1 MALKFILLLLFA
13 GLMHATRSF
22 VPEESLGSRPAAT
35 ALACGFLILS
45 GFFSG
50 QIFKRFGLPKLTG
63 YLAAGIL
70 VGPQVL
76 ALVSKDM
83 LTSLKVFNGVAI
95 SLIALTAGLEMHLPS
110 IRPLLR
116 SITWITLVAV
126 VGTTVLLAATAWFLL
141 PSMPFAA
148 AFSPA
153 ELLAVSA
160 VVGVATVAQSPAV
173 VVALRDET
181 QADGPMMRTV
191 MAVVVI
197 ADLVVISLFAVAT
210 TVARSV
216 LGDGGDAVEA
226 ALSLAWEFIGSGVAG
241 LFVGGLLALYLRRV
255 GTGGGGLFVVAVAFV
270 TAEVGQ
276 RLHFDPLLVALSA
289 GMLIRNATS
298 VGDRLHHA
306 IEAASLPVY
315 VTFFALA
322 GAKVQLD
329 ALVVVG
335 VPALIIVGVRAFGFW
350 VGNDLAA
357 RIAGAPDVVRR
368 WTGVGLMP
376 QAGLAL
382 ALGLLVERTF
392 PDFGE
397 PLGVLVL
404 GVVALN
410 ELIMPVLFR
419 LALVRSGEAG
429 ALAVPATDGAVGP
442 HEAPP
447 APSPS

>member
-1 MALKFILLLLFA
+1 
-13 GLMHATRSF
+13 
-22 VPEESLGSRPAAT
+22 
-35 ALACGFLILS
+35 
-45 GFFSG
+45 
-50 QIFKRFGLPKLTG
+50 
-63 YLAAGIL
+63 
-70 VGPQVL
+70 
-76 ALVSKDM
+76 M

-110 IRPLLR
+110 IRPLLK
-116 SITWITLVAV
+116 SITWITLVGV
-126 VGTTVLLAATAWFLL
+126 VGTTLLLAATAWFLL
-141 PSMPFAA
+141 PTMPFAA
-148 AFSPA
+148 AFTPA

-226 ALSLAWEFIGSGVAG
+226 ALSLAWEFLGSGVAG
-241 LFVGGLLALYLRRV
+241 LVIGGLLALYLRRV
-255 GTGGGGLFVVAVAFV
+255 GTGGSGLFVIAVAFV

-289 GMLIRNATS
+289 GMMIRNTTT

-306 IEAASLPVY
+306 IEASSLPVY

-329 ALVVVG
+329 ALVIVG
-335 VPALIIVGVRAFGFW
+335 VPALIIVAVRALGFW
-350 VGNDLAA
+350 AGNDLAA

-368 WTGVGLMP
+368 WCGVGLMP

-419 LALVRSGEAG
+419 VALVRSGEAG
-429 ALAVPATDGAVGP
+429 ALAPSRAEAVAETPPDEAAAGP
-442 HEAPP
+442 G
-447 APSPS
+447 